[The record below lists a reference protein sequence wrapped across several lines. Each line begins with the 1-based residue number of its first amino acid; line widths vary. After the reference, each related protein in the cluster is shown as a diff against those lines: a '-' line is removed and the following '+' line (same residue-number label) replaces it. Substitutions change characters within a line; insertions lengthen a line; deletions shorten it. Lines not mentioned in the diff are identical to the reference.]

1 MKKNLTMQISSIAA
15 VVLVIL
21 LIGGFLLADMLDVA
35 GGSDIVLPTGP
46 AMTTDAG
53 VRGEVWE
60 GNTELEGVEVTV
72 DNVAAVIATLERP
85 VSYTMTAVVDRSDG
99 TNSSQ
104 TRVTHA
110 VHNGM
115 TSTTAVRDG
124 ETLKTIRADGK
135 VYIWDAR
142 QKVSVFNEGAF
153 GEDAAAGLPGYE
165 VVHELE
171 EIRQAG
177 YAQFEGYDCI
187 WFSAEDR
194 ELKCTSVYYVDIA
207 SGLLIASETM
217 CGDTRIYQMRAET
230 ILAEMPDASL
240 FILPDGRSFMS

>member
-99 TNSSQ
+99 TNSSVGIIPTSISVAITAAV
-104 TRVTHA
+104 TR
-110 VHNGM
+110 
-115 TSTTAVRDG
+115 
-124 ETLKTIRADGK
+124 RAL
-135 VYIWDAR
+135 V
-142 QKVSVFNEGAF
+142 
-153 GEDAAAGLPGYE
+153 GL
-165 VVHELE
+165 V
-171 EIRQAG
+171 
-177 YAQFEGYDCI
+177 
-187 WFSAEDR
+187 W
-194 ELKCTSVYYVDIA
+194 
-207 SGLLIASETM
+207 
-217 CGDTRIYQMRAET
+217 
-230 ILAEMPDASL
+230 
-240 FILPDGRSFMS
+240 ILPINITSSLIGA